1 MSSRV
6 AFLFLAIVSAAMISL
21 AVPVARAADMRFQ
34 LVPVGDIARCGG
46 RCPMAIAA
54 QGEIT
59 NSTPE
64 EFTAFVAANLS
75 SDMLSVVY
83 LDSPG
88 GKVVSSMALGKV
100 FRKLGVAAI
109 VARPIQGTGTSLEA
123 GRCFSACVY
132 ALIGAKQRV
141 IPPQS
146 QVGIHRMF
154 SYDSSNDPAGGTIR
168 TMHHDDG
175 GMRELI
181 ANYSST
187 MGVSR
192 GLIDAAEQTS
202 SGTIRILSP
211 SEITRWRLGRMQAS
225 LGSGHK
231 GQRRRN

>member
-1 MSSRV
+1 MPSRFAVLV
-6 AFLFLAIVSAAMISL
+6 AIMGSAAMML
-21 AVPVARAADMRFQ
+21 LVLPAARAAAMSFQ
-34 LVPVGDIARCGG
+34 LVPVGDVARCGS

-64 EFTAFVAANLS
+64 DFKAFVAANLS
-75 SDMLSVVY
+75 SEMLSVVY

-88 GKVVSSMALGKV
+88 GKVVSSMALGQV

-109 VARPIQGTGTSLEA
+109 VARPIENTGTALQS

-154 SYDSSNDPAGGTIR
+154 TYDSANDPAGGTVR
-168 TMHHDDG
+168 TLHHDDG

-181 ANYSST
+181 AKYSSE

-225 LGSGHK
+225 LDSGHK
-231 GQRRRN
+231 NRRRK

>member
-1 MSSRV
+1 MSSRA
-6 AFLFLAIVSAAMISL
+6 AFLFLAIVSVAMTLL
-21 AVPVARAADMRFQ
+21 AVPVARAAEMRFQ

-109 VARPIQGTGTSLEA
+109 VARPIPGNGTALEA

-154 SYDSSNDPAGGTIR
+154 SYDSSNDPAGGTVR

-181 ANYSST
+181 AKYSST

-211 SEITRWRLGRMQAS
+211 GEITRWRLGRMQAS
-225 LGSGHK
+225 LGNEKGH
-231 GQRRRN
+231 RRRN